1 MAEYDGSIR
10 IDTGIDTKGVKK
22 GVQEIL
28 KDLER
33 LKAIQKEFLDI
44 GGDKG
49 SSIYKEREKDIQKLE
64 EALKSAQQEAQKE
77 IEIPDTNLNQLKTD
91 VEEYAK
97 SLKELQ
103 EQGKFFGDE
112 DYDRVYI
119 AWKNAADAVKA
130 YQAELNKQTESGQAK
145 LAEQEA
151 KAAER
156 KEAAQRKA
164 EEQAERALQK
174 ENARIQK
181 EIDNQAKLE
190 AREMERQAKEE
201 ARINALQ
208 AKEEAKR
215 AKEIAAIQ
223 AEEQEEQR
231 LDQIRVNATTSNQ
244 QIIDLTERRKQ
255 LIAEISDMERAG
267 VGLGYT
273 RYESANKELE
283 EINAKIKEYKR
294 NLSSVSERFNNM
306 QNSAKKAF
314 DAITTG
320 TKQSNVS
327 LSGGFKTILKY
338 GFGIRSL
345 YMLFNKIR
353 NGIKEGF
360 TNLMGYSDSFANSIQ
375 SVKNSMKTLGNQI
388 AGAFRP
394 IVEMVIPWINSL
406 INALTA
412 AMAKL
417 AQFIAV
423 LGGKSTFTR
432 AKQIQ
437 DAYNKSLGGTA
448 KAADKARGALAK
460 FDDLD
465 VLEKKSE
472 SGDGAGSTVGD
483 MFEEVPID
491 NAKIISGLL
500 DKLASLLKKIK
511 ESAKG
516 ALTAL
521 SKLWNEGLSLLANFA
536 WDTLRDFYNQ
546 FLVPVGK
553 WVLGEGLPRFFE
565 ITNNLLKSISW
576 GSLLKSLR
584 GFYDVLA
591 KMAKFTFKALLDLYE
606 HFLAPVATWTMNKA
620 LPTLLKT
627 LTDLGNKIKWDVL
640 NSALQSMF
648 KTLSKFAVGIGN
660 GLILFWQGIEPI
672 MTTALAGTINVIAEA
687 LRFLSDILG
696 MIPEDV
702 LAVLG
707 GALAGFLSVFI
718 TYQTVTGIMGAI
730 TGAWTHL
737 WQSLQAGISVLAAN
751 PYLAVAAGIGAMVG
765 ALIALDEKAAERSQ
779 IEQYGQTIDALC
791 TSINNRSEAIKNQSN
806 AVKSYVDDAGLA
818 ELMLAED
825 LAGKYYDLAQQEN
838 LTNAQK
844 EEMKALSERLVELV
858 PELSKSLNEETGMIS
873 AQKDE
878 VYDLIEAK
886 REQYRLEAA
895 KESIVDAYR
904 NQLEA
909 EKNLKEATDLTKQ
922 AQEAYNEEV
931 RKYNAAME
939 DYNKHAYDFAEAPTF
954 QYVVE
959 AKDNWKDLAAE
970 LETASEAFD
979 STQESIKFLESVME
993 SGGKDCTDG
1002 FVKGYDS
1009 DQMVQTV
1016 RDSAQ
1021 SCIDAFKAAN
1031 DSHSP
1036 SKVYEGLAKDT
1047 IDGYVV
1053 GIEKNKASA
1062 ISVIQQW
1069 CMELKDAFVSALSDA
1084 DLFSGMFAGIN
1095 EQIAIFRESWRETF
1109 TLWQEENTE
1118 LFFGYD
1124 IWYEQWKNMLTA
1136 YNDVNS
1142 EFMSEWQSNMKNW
1155 WDTMVMPYF
1164 SLEQWKTF
1172 GENMKNGI
1180 MLGFKAIV
1188 NNIAS
1193 ILNQLLQL
1201 FNAGYKQL
1209 QDSMNSLIDDYNTKA
1224 SIMGTGALSH
1234 VNYRQMQSIKVPA
1247 LASGAVIRGGNPFMA
1262 ILGDQPHGQVNVETP
1277 AKLIKDM
1284 VAQGIAEAGIGSREN
1299 VPVNI
1304 NIIYDGETTARVMIP
1319 DILSELSRQG
1329 YNVDLLGYT

>member
-22 GVQEIL
+22 GVQEIQ

-33 LKAIQKEFLDI
+33 LKAVQKEFLDI
-44 GGDKG
+44 GGDKR

-77 IEIPDTNLNQLKTD
+77 IEIPDNLNQLKAD

-119 AWKNAADAVKA
+119 AWKNATDAVKA
-130 YQAELNKQTESGQAK
+130 YQAELNKKTES
-145 LAEQEA
+145 E
-151 KAAER
+151 
-156 KEAAQRKA
+156 
-164 EEQAERALQK
+164 
-174 ENARIQK
+174 
-181 EIDNQAKLE
+181 
-190 AREMERQAKEE
+190 QAKEE

-244 QIIDLTERRKQ
+244 QIIDMVERRKQ
-255 LIAEISDMERAG
+255 LIAEIADMEQAG

-273 RYESANKELE
+273 QYESANKELE
-283 EINAKIKEYKR
+283 EINTKIKEYKR
-294 NLSSVSERFNNM
+294 NLSSVPEKLESMRK
-306 QNSAKKAF
+306 SARKAF
-314 DAITTG
+314 DAMFKG
-320 TKQSNVS
+320 SKDVNVS
-327 LSGGFKTILKY
+327 LSKGLKTILKY

-345 YMLFNKIR
+345 YILFNKIR

-360 TNLMGYSDSFANSIQ
+360 TNLMGYSDNFANSIQ

-394 IVEMVIPWINSL
+394 IVEMVIPWLNSL

-417 AQFIAV
+417 AQFIA
-423 LGGKSTFTR
+423 LLTGASTFTR
-432 AKQIQ
+432 AKKIQ
-437 DAYNKSLGGTA
+437 DSYNKSLGGTA
-448 KAADKARGALAK
+448 AAAKKAFGALAK

-465 VLEKKSE
+465 VLQKQEDT
-472 SGDGAGSTVGD
+472 SGGGAGAGPGD
-483 MFEEVPID
+483 LFEEVPVEKTKKWS
-491 NAKIISGLL
+491 ALL
-500 DKLASLLKKIK
+500 DKLASMLKKLREAAEPAIAAFK
-511 ESAKG
+511 
-516 ALTAL
+516 
-521 SKLWNEGLSLLANFA
+521 KLWNEGLSLLANFT
-536 WDTLRDFYNQ
+536 WDTLRDFYNH
-546 FLVPVGK
+546 FFVPVGK

-565 ITNNLLKSISW
+565 VTNNLLKSINW

-591 KMAKFTFKALLDLYE
+591 KMAKFTFKALLDFYE

-648 KTLSKFAVGIGN
+648 KALSKFVTGIGD
-660 GLILFWQGIEPI
+660 GLVQFWKRIKPIL
-672 MTTALAGTINVIAEA
+672 TAALAKSINATTES
-687 LRFLSDILG
+687 LQFLSAILG

-702 LAVLG
+702 LAALG
-707 GALAGFLSVFI
+707 GALAGFFSVFI
-718 TYQTVTGIMGAI
+718 AYEAVTGIIGAI
-730 TGAWTHL
+730 TGAWTRL
-737 WQSLQAGISVLAAN
+737 WQSLQAGMTALAAN
-751 PYLAVAAGIGAMVG
+751 PYLAVAAGIGAIVG
-765 ALIALDEKAAERSQ
+765 ALISLEEKAAERSQ
-779 IEQYGQTIDALC
+779 IEQYGQTIDSLC

-895 KESIVDAYR
+895 KESIVEAYR

-931 RKYNAAME
+931 RKYNEAMA

-954 QYVVE
+954 QYVAE
-959 AKDNWKDLAAE
+959 AKENWRDLAAE

-1002 FVKGYDS
+1002 FIKGYDT

-1021 SCIDAFKAAN
+1021 ECIDAFRKTN

-1036 SKVYEGLAKDT
+1036 SKVYEDLAKDSV
-1047 IDGYVV
+1047 DGYVV

-1069 CMELKDAFVSALSDA
+1069 CTELKDAFMSANMESMLEVFNALSSSITDILTSLNESTAISFEEMLSIIMEKWTQLRQETQISWDSLSELIQQSLAIINANILTALTATNTNWTTKWTQMLNTTKKLCSEIVSAVSAMNNEVQAMCSAMIAAINAVKAAAASLGSVSVGGGSSGGGGA
-1084 DLFSGMFAGIN
+1084 RMASSVSAQSFSAITRDL
-1095 EQIAIFRESWRETF
+1095 
-1109 TLWQEENTE
+1109 
-1118 LFFGYD
+1118 
-1124 IWYEQWKNMLTA
+1124 
-1136 YNDVNS
+1136 
-1142 EFMSEWQSNMKNW
+1142 
-1155 WDTMVMPYF
+1155 P
-1164 SLEQWKTF
+1164 
-1172 GENMKNGI
+1172 
-1180 MLGFKAIV
+1180 
-1188 NNIAS
+1188 
-1193 ILNQLLQL
+1193 
-1201 FNAGYKQL
+1201 
-1209 QDSMNSLIDDYNTKA
+1209 
-1224 SIMGTGALSH
+1224 H
-1234 VNYRQMQSIKVPA
+1234 
-1247 LASGAVIRGGNPFMA
+1247 LASGSVIRGGNPFMA
-1262 ILGDQPHGQVNVETP
+1262 ILGDQPAGKTNIETP
-1277 AKLIKDM
+1277 ANLIKDM

-1299 VPVNI
+1299 IPVNI

-1319 DILSELSRQG
+1319 NILAELNRQG
-1329 YNVDLLGYT
+1329 FNVDLLGYT